1 MICSHHGNELTE
13 NASSYVGRHRP
24 GRHRVARFATLAMA
38 AALIVSGSTHVA
50 SALSPSSGPS
60 GSLQQAATS
69 AKSKN
74 EGKKG
79 DATGKK
85 DKSKAPAALTEKCV
99 DDNGS
104 LTSYALSELTGA
116 ELVQSVESLGYTYDT
131 KEGTYVSDKG
141 NQLCALDAN
150 LKPLDTKALKKLEKG
165 GGDAKI
171 AYIRIAY
178 GYKNVRDA
186 FTGLNKCSTDDVVV
200 REDTQVYA
208 VVHGPSMKEYLVIV
222 GPKDD
227 TYVLT
232 MYTNKGVAAGLVD
245 KVNSLD
251 GTESEKLGN
260 SIDEVWKSLTGGSV
274 GDYVREH
281 PFK

>member
-1 MICSHHGNELTE
+1 MRNDTPSLEEVQETGEKRWADSTGEH
-13 NASSYVGRHRP
+13 
-24 GRHRVARFATLAMA
+24 
-38 AALIVSGSTHVA
+38 ALNVRMR
-50 SALSPSSGPS
+50 
-60 GSLQQAATS
+60 LQVVINATS
-69 AKSKN
+69 SDF
-74 EGKKG
+74 GI
-79 DATGKK
+79 
-85 DKSKAPAALTEKCV
+85 
-99 DDNGS
+99 S
-104 LTSYALSELTGA
+104 LIDTQRLTGA
-116 ELVQSVESLGYTYDT
+116 ELVQSVESLGYAYDT

-150 LKPLDTKALKKLEKG
+150 LKLLDTKALKKLEKG

>member
-1 MICSHHGNELTE
+1 M
-13 NASSYVGRHRP
+13 
-24 GRHRVARFATLAMA
+24 
-38 AALIVSGSTHVA
+38 
-50 SALSPSSGPS
+50 
-60 GSLQQAATS
+60 
-69 AKSKN
+69 
-74 EGKKG
+74 
-79 DATGKK
+79 
-85 DKSKAPAALTEKCV
+85 
-99 DDNGS
+99 
-104 LTSYALSELTGA
+104 
-116 ELVQSVESLGYTYDT
+116 QSVESLGYTYDA
-131 KEGTYVSDKG
+131 KDGAYVNDKG
-141 NQLCALDAN
+141 NKFNAVDTN